1 MPLSSDGK
9 TETAPQRAA
18 ADRRVSRHLLA
29 VGTAVAV
36 AWVGAGILLTWTLEP
51 TVRRATRQLFH
62 EETVSR
68 INQLDRRLRH
78 PVVTP
83 GTVADAETI
92 GAPSPPPEFVVAAQ
106 QVFGGE
112 DLFFEVTF
120 FDPKEKRP
128 TYGVVKPPD
137 LGSDIRAEKE
147 LNRDPFFV
155 EGQLTNGQGLR
166 VRLSHG
172 EVDRRSQRIVAV
184 ARRLAGWTWSAGAIV
199 IFAALVLLWR
209 TAKLVENSLGRR
221 EQEARLAE
229 VGILAAGLAHEIRN
243 PLNSLRLNVQ
253 LFEEDEREGHD
264 PGGGSGRLRQLGTI
278 RHEVERLERLL
289 TDFLHYARPRRPQR
303 RETDL
308 ADLVDEI
315 LIAMRG
321 EFEKGGVV
329 VEVDRPKESPRA
341 FLDPEQVTQV
351 VRNLLGN
358 ALDALSARP
367 TVGGARIRIE
377 IASEGYGWV
386 RIAVADSGPGV
397 SPSELP
403 RLGTLFYSTKRGGT
417 GLGLPIARRICEEH
431 GGELR
436 FESVEGRGLRAVAR
450 FPRSAP

>member
-1 MPLSSDGK
+1 MPLSIDGK
-9 TETAPQRAA
+9 TETAPQKAA

-29 VGTAVAV
+29 VGTAVAL
-36 AWVGAGILLTWTLEP
+36 AWVGAGIILTWTLEP
-51 TVRRATRQLFH
+51 TIRRATRQLFY
-62 EETVSR
+62 EETRSR
-68 INQLDRRLRH
+68 FNQVNRRLQH
-78 PVVTP
+78 PLATP
-83 GTVADAETI
+83 GRVTQTETL

-106 QVFGGE
+106 QVFSGE
-112 DLFFEVTF
+112 DLYYEVAF

-128 TYGVVKPPD
+128 TYWVVPRPD
-137 LGSDIRAEKE
+137 PENDIRAENE
-147 LNRDPFFV
+147 LKRAPFVV
-155 EGQLTNGQGLR
+155 EGQLTNGQWLR
-166 VRLSHG
+166 VRLSHR
-172 EVDRRSQRIVAV
+172 EVEIRPQRIVEV
-184 ARRLAGWTWSAGAIV
+184 ARRLAWWTWTAGAVV
-199 IFAALVLLWR
+199 IFASLLLLWR
-209 TAKLVENSLGRR
+209 TAKLVESSLGRR

-253 LFEEDEREGHD
+253 LFEEDEREGIE
-264 PGGGSGRLRQLGTI
+264 PGGGAGRLKQLGTI

-289 TDFLHYARPRRPQR
+289 SDFLHYARPRKPER
-303 RETDL
+303 RDTDL
-308 ADLVDEI
+308 AALVDEI
-315 LIAMRG
+315 LVTMRG
-321 EFEKGGVV
+321 EFDRDGVV
-329 VEVDRPKESPRA
+329 VEIDRPKGSPRA

-351 VRNLLGN
+351 VRNLLRN

-367 TVGGARIRIE
+367 AVGGARIRIE
-377 IASEGYGWV
+377 IASEGIGWV

-450 FPRSAP
+450 FPRAAP